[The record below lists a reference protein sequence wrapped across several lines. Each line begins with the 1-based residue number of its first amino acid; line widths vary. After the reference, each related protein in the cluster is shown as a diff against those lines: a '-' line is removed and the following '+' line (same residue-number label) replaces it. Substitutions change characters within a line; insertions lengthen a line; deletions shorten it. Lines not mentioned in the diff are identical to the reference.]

1 MPEVT
6 HTLPHLTILSRSIN
20 KSGWRRLAGDDDSD
34 NDDGGGDGNDGSDDD
49 VLVGCDADE
58 YSFI

>member
-20 KSGWRRLAGDDDSD
+20 KSGWRRLAGDDDGD
-34 NDDGGGDGNDGSDDD
+34 NDVVDDD
-49 VLVGCDADE
+49 VLGGCDVDG
-58 YSFI
+58 YPLI